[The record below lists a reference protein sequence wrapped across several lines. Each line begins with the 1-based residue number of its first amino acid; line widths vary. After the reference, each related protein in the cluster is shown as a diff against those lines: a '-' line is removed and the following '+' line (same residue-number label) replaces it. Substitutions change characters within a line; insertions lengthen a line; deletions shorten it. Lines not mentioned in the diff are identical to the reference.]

1 MKVEQKH
8 VKLVQELPL
17 KVKSMHKLLI
27 MSERKSNVLYVN
39 KKLMIRS

>member
-27 MSERKSNVLYVN
+27 MSERKSNVYVN
-39 KKLMIRS
+39 KKLMISG